1 MDRSPARRTNS
12 APNEPSRAARVLR
25 ESGSTAGGKYR
36 GAGPISSQTPRGYY
50 PPSLPSRDR
59 NVTFADSIHSGGNS
73 DAYYFDHPF
82 NSETSVSPSPSWDR
96 DSSFV
101 APTSRGNEFPL
112 LSPAL
117 ALRGAG
123 GPRSKLWVASVVCIG
138 LLGVGVL
145 VGVCALL
152 ALDSHSHS
160 SGVPS
165 GMQGI
170 GGYTVR
176 TRTQVRRCGHG
187 RREGGGGVAAC
198 VTTHRDVHTVL
209 VLPSGVVRCHGDIPE
224 HDTAHARVIH
234 VRGRG
239 RVLSAGAAE

>member
-36 GAGPISSQTPRGYY
+36 GGGGPISSQTARGYY

-73 DAYYFDHPF
+73 DYYFDHPF

-96 DSSFV
+96 DSAFV

-112 LSPAL
+112 LTPAL

-152 ALDSHSHS
+152 ALDNHSHG

-165 GMQGI
+165 GMRGI

-176 TRTQVRRCGHG
+176 TRTQVRPAHVHVHG
-187 RREGGGGVAAC
+187 RVCERA
-198 VTTHRDVHTVL
+198 R
-209 VLPSGVVRCHGDIPE
+209 
-224 HDTAHARVIH
+224 ARVGSDTMAVCHTFRRAH
-234 VRGRG
+234 VG
-239 RVLSAGAAE
+239 VLHVLLVCRRPTMPWSRF